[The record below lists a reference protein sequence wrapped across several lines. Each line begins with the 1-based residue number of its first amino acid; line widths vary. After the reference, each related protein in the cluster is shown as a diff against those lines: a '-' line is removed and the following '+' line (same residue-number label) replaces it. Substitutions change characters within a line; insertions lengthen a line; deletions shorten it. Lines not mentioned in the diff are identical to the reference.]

1 MIRPLRLA
9 RGLGWTALT
18 VILALLSSGQTGKGE
33 MEGGR
38 PGCANSML
46 SNGTVAGSPAQPPA
60 YQQAAA
66 PRSWT
71 PTGGETMA
79 VMDLKAESVSA
90 GDAAVIS
97 SLLRGELVKTGRF
110 KTVEKNQMDKVLAEQ
125 AFQQTGCTS
134 QDCAVKLGKMLNVQL
149 MVVGEFGKL
158 MGQSYTSARVV
169 NVETGEVVYA
179 DKAKGTS
186 ADEMEYAIAAMA
198 RRVAGLEEAPVQPA
212 PAAAKPAPRGK

>member
-1 MIRPLRLA
+1 MTRPVRPA
-9 RGLGWTALT
+9 RVLGGTAFA
-18 VILALLSSGQTGKGE
+18 VILAMLSSGQTLTGQLEGE
-33 MEGGR
+33 Q
-38 PGCANSML
+38 PGCAKKA
-46 SNGTVAGSPAQPPA
+46 VRPDQASPTRSSAV
-60 YQQAAA
+60 A

-71 PTGGETMA
+71 PVGGETMA

-90 GDAAVIS
+90 SDSAVIS

-110 KTVEKNQMDKVLAEQ
+110 KLVEKNQMDKVLAEQ

-158 MGQSYTSARVV
+158 MGQSFTNVRVV

-179 DKAKGTS
+179 DKAKGSS
-186 ADEMEYAIAAMA
+186 ADEMEYSIGGMA
-198 RRVAGLEEAPVQPA
+198 RRIAGLEEAPAQSVPA
-212 PAAAKPAPRGK
+212 PAKPATRGK